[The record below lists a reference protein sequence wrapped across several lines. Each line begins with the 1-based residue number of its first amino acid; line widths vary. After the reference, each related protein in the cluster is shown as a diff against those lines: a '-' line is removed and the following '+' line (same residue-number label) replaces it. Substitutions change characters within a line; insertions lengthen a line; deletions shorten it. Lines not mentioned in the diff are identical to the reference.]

1 MRVHRSPGCTYNGVS
16 VTGVKRIASETM
28 SESKSSDESRLAEV
42 RREIDTLDEQIQALI
57 SERAQLAF
65 DVGESKGTLSHA
77 VDYYRPER
85 EAQVLRAVLE
95 RNQGPLSDAEIL
107 RLFREIMSAC
117 LARQEPLKIAYLGPE
132 GTFTQQAVHRHFG
145 HSVQALGH
153 PAIETVFEQVQ
164 GGEADFGVVP
174 IENSTQG
181 IVSHTLDMFL
191 ECELKICGEVEMR
204 IHHNLLTHA
213 PGLAGIERV
222 YAHQQSLSQCRTWL
236 RRNLPQAETLPV
248 SSNAEAAR
256 RVRNAPEAAAIASMS
271 AAEIYG
277 VPALFSCIED
287 NPDNT
292 TRFLVIGRQLFNP
305 SGEDKTTLLLAGHEG
320 PGLLY
325 QLLEPL
331 ARHKIN
337 MNRIESRPSR
347 LGRWKYVFFVDV
359 DGHAQ
364 EEPLRTALGA
374 LEEQGGQVHVLG
386 SYPRAVMARPAA
398 IQGKPE

>member
-1 MRVHRSPGCTYNGVS
+1 MGDSSKNGDS
-16 VTGVKRIASETM
+16 A
-28 SESKSSDESRLAEV
+28 LAAV
-42 RREIDTLDEQIQALI
+42 REQIDALDEQIQALI
-57 SERAQLAF
+57 NQRAELAF
-65 DVGESKGTLSHA
+65 AVGESKGKLPNA

-85 EAQVLRAVLE
+85 EAQVLRAVLD

-132 GTFTQQAVHRHFG
+132 GTFTQQAVHQHFG
-145 HSVQALGH
+145 HSVKALGH
-153 PAIETVFEQVQ
+153 PAIDTVFEQVQ
-164 GGEADFGVVP
+164 GAEADFGVVP

-181 IVSHTLDMFL
+181 IVSHTLDEFL
-191 ECELKICGEVEMR
+191 DSDLKICGEVEMR

-213 PGLAGIERV
+213 SGLAGLERV
-222 YAHQQSLSQCRTWL
+222 YGHHQSLSQCRSWL
-236 RRNLPQAETLPV
+236 RRHLNEVELLPV

-256 RVRNAPEAAAIASMS
+256 RVRNAPEAAAIASLM

-277 VPALFSCIED
+277 VPVLFSNIED

-292 TRFLVIGRQLFNP
+292 TRFLVIGRQLFSP
-305 SGEDKTTLLLAGHEG
+305 SGADKTSLLLTGDEG

-325 QLLEPL
+325 RLLEPL
-331 ARHKIN
+331 ARHEVN
-337 MNRIESRPSR
+337 LNRIESRPSR

-364 EEPLRTALGA
+364 EEPLSSALQE
-374 LEEQGGQVHVLG
+374 LEGTGGQVRILG
-386 SYPRAVMARPAA
+386 SYPKAVMAR
-398 IQGKPE
+398 QRKPESRPDRA

>member
-1 MRVHRSPGCTYNGVS
+1 M
-16 VTGVKRIASETM
+16 
-28 SESKSSDESRLAEV
+28 
-42 RREIDTLDEQIQALI
+42 
-57 SERAQLAF
+57 
-65 DVGESKGTLSHA
+65 GESKGELPHA

-85 EAQVLRAVLE
+85 EAQVLRSVLE
-95 RNQGPLSDAEIL
+95 RNHGPLSDAEML

-145 HSVQALGH
+145 HSVRALGH

-164 GGEADFGVVP
+164 GAEADFGVVP

-181 IVSHTLDMFL
+181 VVTHTLDMFIDGD
-191 ECELKICGEVEMR
+191 LKICGEVEMR

-213 PGLAGIERV
+213 TGLAGVERV
-222 YAHQQSLSQCRTWL
+222 YAHHQSLSQCRTWL

-277 VPALFSCIED
+277 VPVLFSSIED

-292 TRFLVIGRQLFNP
+292 TRFLVIGRQLFSP
-305 SGEDKTTLLLAGHEG
+305 SGDDKTTLLLTGREG

-325 QLLEPL
+325 SLLEPL
-331 ARHKIN
+331 ARHRIN

-347 LGRWKYVFFVDV
+347 LRRWEYVFFVDV
-359 DGHAQ
+359 DGHAEQ
-364 EEPLRTALGA
+364 EPLRSA
-374 LEEQGGQVHVLG
+374 LEALREQGGQVRVLG
-386 SYPRAVMARPAA
+386 SYPRAVMARSTSAA
-398 IQGKPE
+398 PSAAPD